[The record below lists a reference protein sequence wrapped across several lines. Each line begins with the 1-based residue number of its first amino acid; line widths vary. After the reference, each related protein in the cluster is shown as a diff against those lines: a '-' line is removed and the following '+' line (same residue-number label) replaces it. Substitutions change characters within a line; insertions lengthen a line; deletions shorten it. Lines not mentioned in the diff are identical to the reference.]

1 MVNKTA
7 VGVAALGAVS
17 LGGYL
22 RFIRPWHLRWGADDH
37 ELTRAMPGDEVV
49 PVPTHVTTRA
59 VTIAAPPRAV
69 WPWLVQMGQDRA
81 GFYTH
86 NWVERLLRSGIP
98 DVRTLHPEW
107 QGLAVGDLVRTN
119 RELRPGHPLGWPVA
133 RVEPERALVLR
144 STGLPV
150 GAYAFLLEP
159 AAGGATR
166 LLVRDRAV
174 WPWWQRPFQL
184 LLFEPLH
191 AYMQTGQLQG
201 LKHRAERA
209 ARETGVSAHPR

>member
-22 RFIRPWHLRWGADDH
+22 RFIRPWHVHRGANDH
-37 ELTRAMPGDEVV
+37 GLTRAMPGDEMV

-59 VTIAAPPRAV
+59 VTSAALPRAV

-81 GFYTH
+81 GFSTH

-119 RELRPGHPLGWPVA
+119 REPRPGLSWPFSPS
-133 RVEPERALVLR
+133 E
-144 STGLPV
+144 
-150 GAYAFLLEP
+150 
-159 AAGGATR
+159 
-166 LLVRDRAV
+166 
-174 WPWWQRPFQL
+174 
-184 LLFEPLH
+184 
-191 AYMQTGQLQG
+191 LQ
-201 LKHRAERA
+201 
-209 ARETGVSAHPR
+209 S